1 MTRKHNRNRIWIVL
15 LIMAV
20 AIVMAIPAGAA
31 VDCSNEKFADH
42 PHCQDTPEPPPDD
55 EPLAGTTCAAAIGE
69 LNEPV
74 TQDFTVTL
82 TEDEYT
88 VTLTED
94 EEYTVTITDN
104 EWASACI
111 DVMADPGDWTVV
123 VEEIGGTLRS
133 LSLVVRDSVA
143 PGDACDSVPYRGRD
157 IPFLPFQI
165 TLDGFEDHG
174 IAGSWVNSCG
184 TDWAEWVGDAYYDDE
199 ATDVPSP
206 LVLQVFMSGKDEKV
220 KLTIDI
226 P

>member
-88 VTLTED
+88 VTLTE
-94 EEYTVTITDN
+94 N
-104 EWASACI
+104 AWASACI
-111 DVMADPGDWTVV
+111 DVIAPAGDWTVA
-123 VEEIGGTLRS
+123 VEEIHGTLRW
-133 LSLVVRDSVA
+133 LSLVIRDSVA
-143 PGDACDSVPYRGRD
+143 PGDACDSVSYRTD
-157 IPFLPFQI
+157 IPSEI
-165 TLDGFEDHG
+165 TLDGFESDNNPG
-174 IAGSWVNSCG
+174 IAGAWVNSCG
-184 TDWAEWVGDAYYDDE
+184 ADWAEWVE
-199 ATDVPSP
+199 DVYHAAEDKSVTSP
-206 LVLQVFMSGKDEKV
+206 LVLQVFMSGKDAEITLDV
-220 KLTIDI
+220 TLPTL